1 MTQEQVVEGKKDKT
15 TGCERL
21 LEFSTGFFTAVENTN
36 PLSNGIPL
44 LPHRLKIGGYRFADR
59 RKARSIQLNN
69 ARESNTG
76 FLHISRKKVKKVL
89 R

>member
-1 MTQEQVVEGKKDKT
+1 
-15 TGCERL
+15 
-21 LEFSTGFFTAVENTN
+21 VENTN
-36 PLSNGIPL
+36 PLNSAMPL

-76 FLHISRKKVKKVL
+76 FLHISRKKMKKVL
-89 R
+89 RRAMLGKPRPMRVSADRCSEAIVVIERNA